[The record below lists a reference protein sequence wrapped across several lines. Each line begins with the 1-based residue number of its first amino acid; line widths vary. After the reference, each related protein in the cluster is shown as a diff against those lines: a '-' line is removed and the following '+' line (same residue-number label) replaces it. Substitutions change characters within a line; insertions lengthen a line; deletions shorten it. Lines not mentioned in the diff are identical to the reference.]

1 MAEKDLTDSNTN
13 DDYNAPQPP
22 SREEAAAG
30 AVLVASQPGSRPD
43 ALVGNGGAPQAGA
56 RLEQLPDSAKL
67 PDGTND
73 PSLPPLGPGSG
84 APKIEGTRQSS
95 EVAETRE
102 QAWAVSDGA
111 DVPDSDEEKLIV
123 QAERVGG
130 KAAGKDGIAVP
141 AVYDRIVYED
151 GSVAN
156 VLKGQDDP
164 RPDVDSDKVTGSA
177 PVQPNQAA
185 QAEHQA
191 EQIAEPAES
200 KKVAKKVAKA
210 AQK

>member
-1 MAEKDLTDSNTN
+1 MAEKDLTESNIA
-13 DDYNAPQPP
+13 DDFIAPKPP

-67 PDGTND
+67 NDEVND

-84 APKIEGTRQSS
+84 MPDIEGTRQSS
-95 EVAETRE
+95 EVAQTRE
-102 QAWAVSDGA
+102 EAWSVSDGA
-111 DVPDSDEEKLIV
+111 DVPDSDEEKLAV
-123 QAERVGG
+123 KAERVGG

-141 AVYDRIVYED
+141 AVYERIVYDD

-156 VLKGQDDP
+156 VLVGTEDP
-164 RPDVDSDKVTGSA
+164 RPDVESTKTVGAA

-185 QAEHQA
+185 QAEIEA
-191 EQIAEPAES
+191 EQIAEPAAQ

-210 AQK
+210 AEK

>member
-1 MAEKDLTDSNTN
+1 MAEKDLTDSNTS
-13 DDYNAPQPP
+13 DDYTAPQPP

-56 RLEQLPDSAKL
+56 RLEQLADSAKQ
-67 PDGTND
+67 GEVND

-95 EVAETRE
+95 EVATSRE
-102 QAWAVSDGA
+102 EAWSVSDGA
-111 DVPDSDEEKLIV
+111 DVPDSDEEKLVV
-123 QAERVGG
+123 QAEKVGG

-141 AVYDRIVYED
+141 AAYQRLVYED

-156 VLKGQDDP
+156 ILIGTEDNP
-164 RPDVDSDKVTGSA
+164 RPDVDTVVSTKGSV
-177 PVQPNQAA
+177 PMQPNQEAEADRVADAA
-185 QAEHQA
+185 APAE
-191 EQIAEPAES
+191 EPAP
-200 KKVAKKVAKA
+200 KKAKKASNS
-210 AQK
+210 